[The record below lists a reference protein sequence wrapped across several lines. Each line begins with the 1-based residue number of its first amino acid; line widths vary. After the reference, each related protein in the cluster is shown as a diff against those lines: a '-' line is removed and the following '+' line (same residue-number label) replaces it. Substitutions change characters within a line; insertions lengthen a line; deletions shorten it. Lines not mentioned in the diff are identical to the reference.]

1 MASNV
6 IMETTAE
13 YHPGFPRLLWKA
25 IHEVLGSSTH
35 PRYVVYQSSDEY
47 RVDVQINPCPWG
59 TRNYPLIHGRSMP
72 TLDQAIQVAA
82 WECLARLRHL
92 EPSMGAS
99 RTFLFFPSRP
109 REGAQFL
116 DTDLQGE
123 TDPAIH
129 GLLGYAAAMTKFSL
143 SVVEELNKTR
153 SSLARART
161 RQAGA
166 RDTLFHARRQAW
178 RDGPLTPDAGPSQQT
193 PEIDHSQSS
202 LQVRSFLP
210 PNLDAS
216 VTEAMSQV
224 RHQIQIPEEDRWR
237 SSQQE
242 QEWMFPTLA
251 ESAGVVARVR
261 RQHQAS
267 GQILRGIPLVPTPEE
282 DEDMDTALRL
292 SLAPP
297 DASGH

>member
-59 TRNYPLIHGRSMP
+59 TRNYPLIHGRRMP

-82 WECLARLRHL
+82 WECLARLRYL

-99 RTFLFFPSRP
+99 RTFLFFPSKP
-109 REGAQFL
+109 REDAQFL
-116 DTDLQGE
+116 DTNLQGE

-129 GLLGYAAAMTKFSL
+129 GLIGYAAAMTMFSL

-153 SSLARART
+153 CSLARARMRQT
-161 RQAGA
+161 VARGTFSHSQRQA
-166 RDTLFHARRQAW
+166 R
-178 RDGPLTPDAGPSQQT
+178 RDGPLTPDAGPSQPT
-193 PEIDHSQSS
+193 PEEG
-202 LQVRSFLP
+202 RS
-210 PNLDAS
+210 
-216 VTEAMSQV
+216 
-224 RHQIQIPEEDRWR
+224 R

-242 QEWMFPTLA
+242 QEWVFPTLA
-251 ESAGVVARVR
+251 ESAEVVARVR

-267 GQILRGIPLVPTPEE
+267 GQTLSGIPIVQIPEE
-282 DEDMDTALRL
+282 DEAMDTTLRL
-292 SLAPP
+292 SLTPP